1 MKKLIAFAG
10 AVSCAGAGV
19 PLAAQA
25 EMVRASDP
33 AGMVSVLEEAG
44 YDAELIEDDIGDPLI
59 KLVLGGYATG
69 IAFYGCDAEKHTGC
83 QSIQFSAGFDRENG
97 WTAEEAIKLS
107 SEYRFMAIELDD
119 EMDPY
124 VRWDV
129 EIGEGIPRSV
139 FLRSVLRF
147 SETVDTATDIIF
159 DD

>member
-1 MKKLIAFAG
+1 
-10 AVSCAGAGV
+10 
-19 PLAAQA
+19 
-25 EMVRASDP
+25 MVRASDP
-33 AGMVSVLEEAG
+33 AGMVLVLEEAG

-59 KLVLGGYATG
+59 KLVLGGYTAG
-69 IAFYGCDAEKHTGC
+69 IAFNGCDAEQHTGC

-97 WTAEEAIKLS
+97 WTAEEALKLS
-107 SEYRFMAIELDD
+107 SEYRFMAVDLDD

-124 VRWDV
+124 IRWDV